1 MKSSL
6 FILKEHFNNLYLMKR
21 LAQFEMKI
29 SNKNN
34 YLGTA
39 WELINP
45 QYRFLCI
52 GLFLV

>member
-29 SNKNN
+29 SNKIII
-34 YLGTA
+34 
-39 WELINP
+39 WE
-45 QYRFLCI
+45 QH
-52 GLFLV
+52 GS